1 MSNVIVVG
9 GGAAGMMAAV
19 FAARNGQNVQLL
31 EKNEKLGK
39 KLFITGKGRC
49 NITNAADIEDLF
61 TAVTSN
67 PKFLYSGFYSFT
79 NQQVIDFFEEL
90 GVKTKI
96 ERGERVFPVS
106 DHSSD
111 VIAAFS
117 RELKSLGVAVSL
129 HTEVRELLCEQD
141 KVCGVLLTNGKKM
154 KADAVIVA
162 TGGIS
167 YPSTG
172 STGDGYRFA
181 RETGHRVTELLP
193 SLVPMEVRQWYAK
206 ELQGLSLRNIEIRI
220 TDGKKKLYEE
230 FGEMLFTHYG
240 VTGPVILSASSVV
253 GKTLRKKELTL
264 HIDLKPALSEEQL
277 DKRILREFDANHNK
291 QFKNAGVEESSL
303 AVGTWAIG
311 GQNYGAVDRNDS
323 IKAIRTMLDCGVN
336 LIDTAPCYGNGSSE
350 KIVGEAIQGLK
361 RDEIL
366 ISTKFGLITDVYSG
380 GYKKCATYQN
390 TMREVESSLMN
401 LGSDYIDFYFVH
413 WPDVNTPIDE
423 TMAALANLKKQG
435 KIRFVG
441 VSNFSEE
448 QIEEAEKYLQIDVQQ
463 PPFSMVNRT
472 FVDLMKWGAAKGI
485 DSMTYGS
492 LGSGILSGAIRT
504 LPDFAPNDLRLTF
517 YDFFKEPKFSKIMEL
532 LKVMDQIAES
542 HKRPVA
548 QVAVNWSTQ
557 KDYVGTALVGVRNEQ
572 EARENCAAFDWELTD
587 QEIQLLDDEI
597 KRLGI

>member
-61 TAVTSN
+61 TAVISN

-117 RELKSLGVAVSL
+117 RELKSLGVSVSL

-181 RETGHRVTELLP
+181 KETGHRVTELLP
-193 SLVPMEVRQWYAK
+193 SLVPMEVRQC
-206 ELQGLSLRNIEIRI
+206 
-220 TDGKKKLYEE
+220 
-230 FGEMLFTHYG
+230 

-291 QFKNAGVEESSL
+291 QYKNSIDSLFPAKLKPVMIELSEIEPEKKVNEITKEERQRLVHLIKDFTMTLTGLRGYNEAIITKGGISVKEIDPGTMESKKMKGLYFAGEVLDLDAVTGGYNLQIAWSTGYLAGINAGC
-303 AVGTWAIG
+303 
-311 GQNYGAVDRNDS
+311 D
-323 IKAIRTMLDCGVN
+323 
-336 LIDTAPCYGNGSSE
+336 
-350 KIVGEAIQGLK
+350 
-361 RDEIL
+361 
-366 ISTKFGLITDVYSG
+366 
-380 GYKKCATYQN
+380 
-390 TMREVESSLMN
+390 
-401 LGSDYIDFYFVH
+401 
-413 WPDVNTPIDE
+413 
-423 TMAALANLKKQG
+423 
-435 KIRFVG
+435 
-441 VSNFSEE
+441 
-448 QIEEAEKYLQIDVQQ
+448 
-463 PPFSMVNRT
+463 
-472 FVDLMKWGAAKGI
+472 
-485 DSMTYGS
+485 
-492 LGSGILSGAIRT
+492 
-504 LPDFAPNDLRLTF
+504 
-517 YDFFKEPKFSKIMEL
+517 
-532 LKVMDQIAES
+532 
-542 HKRPVA
+542 
-548 QVAVNWSTQ
+548 
-557 KDYVGTALVGVRNEQ
+557 
-572 EARENCAAFDWELTD
+572 
-587 QEIQLLDDEI
+587 
-597 KRLGI
+597 

>member
-61 TAVTSN
+61 TAVISN

-111 VIAAFS
+111 VIAGFS
-117 RELKSLGVAVSL
+117 RELKLLGVSVSL

-181 RETGHRVTELLP
+181 KETGHRVTELLP

-206 ELQGLSLRNIEIRI
+206 ELQGLSLRNIEICI

-291 QFKNAGVEESSL
+291 QYKNSIDSLFPAKLKPVMIELSEIEPEKKVNEITKEERQRLVHLIKDFTMTLTGLRSYNEAIITKGGVSVKEIDPGTMESKKMKGLYFAGEVLDLDAVTGGYNLQIAWSTGYLAGINAGC
-303 AVGTWAIG
+303 
-311 GQNYGAVDRNDS
+311 D
-323 IKAIRTMLDCGVN
+323 
-336 LIDTAPCYGNGSSE
+336 
-350 KIVGEAIQGLK
+350 
-361 RDEIL
+361 
-366 ISTKFGLITDVYSG
+366 
-380 GYKKCATYQN
+380 
-390 TMREVESSLMN
+390 
-401 LGSDYIDFYFVH
+401 
-413 WPDVNTPIDE
+413 
-423 TMAALANLKKQG
+423 
-435 KIRFVG
+435 
-441 VSNFSEE
+441 
-448 QIEEAEKYLQIDVQQ
+448 
-463 PPFSMVNRT
+463 
-472 FVDLMKWGAAKGI
+472 
-485 DSMTYGS
+485 
-492 LGSGILSGAIRT
+492 
-504 LPDFAPNDLRLTF
+504 
-517 YDFFKEPKFSKIMEL
+517 
-532 LKVMDQIAES
+532 
-542 HKRPVA
+542 
-548 QVAVNWSTQ
+548 
-557 KDYVGTALVGVRNEQ
+557 
-572 EARENCAAFDWELTD
+572 
-587 QEIQLLDDEI
+587 
-597 KRLGI
+597 

>member
-1 MSNVIVVG
+1 MIVVG

-61 TAVTSN
+61 TAVISN

-117 RELKSLGVAVSL
+117 RELKLLGVSVSL

-181 RETGHRVTELLP
+181 KETGHRVTELLP

-291 QFKNAGVEESSL
+291 QYKNSIDSLFPAKLKPIMIELSGIEPEKKVNEITKEERQRLVHLIKDFTMTLTGLRSYNEAIITKGGVSVKEIDPGTMESKKMKGLYFAGEVLDLDAVTGGYNLQIAWSTGYLAGINAGC
-303 AVGTWAIG
+303 
-311 GQNYGAVDRNDS
+311 D
-323 IKAIRTMLDCGVN
+323 
-336 LIDTAPCYGNGSSE
+336 
-350 KIVGEAIQGLK
+350 
-361 RDEIL
+361 
-366 ISTKFGLITDVYSG
+366 
-380 GYKKCATYQN
+380 
-390 TMREVESSLMN
+390 
-401 LGSDYIDFYFVH
+401 
-413 WPDVNTPIDE
+413 
-423 TMAALANLKKQG
+423 
-435 KIRFVG
+435 
-441 VSNFSEE
+441 
-448 QIEEAEKYLQIDVQQ
+448 
-463 PPFSMVNRT
+463 
-472 FVDLMKWGAAKGI
+472 
-485 DSMTYGS
+485 
-492 LGSGILSGAIRT
+492 
-504 LPDFAPNDLRLTF
+504 
-517 YDFFKEPKFSKIMEL
+517 
-532 LKVMDQIAES
+532 
-542 HKRPVA
+542 
-548 QVAVNWSTQ
+548 
-557 KDYVGTALVGVRNEQ
+557 
-572 EARENCAAFDWELTD
+572 
-587 QEIQLLDDEI
+587 
-597 KRLGI
+597 

>member
-1 MSNVIVVG
+1 
-9 GGAAGMMAAV
+9 MMAAV

-61 TAVTSN
+61 TAVISN

-117 RELKSLGVAVSL
+117 RELKLLGVSVSL

-181 RETGHRVTELLP
+181 KETGHRVTELLP

-291 QFKNAGVEESSL
+291 QYKNSIDSLFPAKLKPIMIELSGIEPEKKVNEITKEERQRL
-303 AVGTWAIG
+303 VHL
-311 GQNYGAVDRNDS
+311 
-323 IKAIRTMLDCGVN
+323 IKDFTMTLTGLRSYN
-336 LIDTAPCYGNGSSE
+336 
-350 KIVGEAIQGLK
+350 EAI
-361 RDEIL
+361 I
-366 ISTKFGLITDVYSG
+366 TKG
-380 GYKKCATYQN
+380 
-390 TMREVESSLMN
+390 
-401 LGSDYIDFYFVH
+401 
-413 WPDVNTPIDE
+413 
-423 TMAALANLKKQG
+423 
-435 KIRFVG
+435 G
-441 VSNFSEE
+441 VSVKE
-448 QIEEAEKYLQIDVQQ
+448 ID
-463 PPFSMVNRT
+463 PGTNGIKK
-472 FVDLMKWGAAKGI
+472 MKG
-485 DSMTYGS
+485 
-492 LGSGILSGAIRT
+492 L
-504 LPDFAPNDLRLTF
+504 
-517 YDFFKEPKFSKIMEL
+517 
-532 LKVMDQIAES
+532 
-542 HKRPVA
+542 
-548 QVAVNWSTQ
+548 
-557 KDYVGTALVGVRNEQ
+557 
-572 EARENCAAFDWELTD
+572 
-587 QEIQLLDDEI
+587 
-597 KRLGI
+597 